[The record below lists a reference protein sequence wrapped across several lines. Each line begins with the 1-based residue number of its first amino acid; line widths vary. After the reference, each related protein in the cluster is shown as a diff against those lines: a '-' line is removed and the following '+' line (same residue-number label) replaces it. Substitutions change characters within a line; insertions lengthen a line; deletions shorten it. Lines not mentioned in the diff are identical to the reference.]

1 MMLGSSLWPMCVP
14 DFVFY
19 LGESALVYYW
29 LSMPLSLL
37 ELSILHREYC
47 KIEQKKININ
57 GGVSWHGRTLE
68 VMST

>member
-1 MMLGSSLWPMCVP
+1 MCVV

-29 LSMPLSLL
+29 LSMPPSLL

-57 GGVSWHGRTLE
+57 GVLWQGKTLE